1 MTNEQKWLS
10 QVCSLLLKIALE
22 TFSLCS
28 TPSGQGNRAIFCLLH
43 LWGINSPPET
53 CSTQSWIYSALL
65 QEEDSRAHLPSQCIG
80 LKSENEHTHTND
92 WFEIKNIKS
101 HFTFVLQYIWIT
113 SDGPRSTLN
122 DLLIGLAWRA
132 CWKEKLTWCFDRKEL
147 GVYNKYVL

>member
-1 MTNEQKWLS
+1 MTNEQKRLS

-80 LKSENEHTHTND
+80 LKSENEHTH
-92 WFEIKNIKS
+92 K
-101 HFTFVLQYIWIT
+101 
-113 SDGPRSTLN
+113 
-122 DLLIGLAWRA
+122 LLIWNQTHKISLYICIAVHLNNKWWA
-132 CWKEKLTWCFDRKEL
+132 KKHFKCFINRTCDKSLLEGKVDMVFWQERI
-147 GVYNKYVL
+147 GCIQ